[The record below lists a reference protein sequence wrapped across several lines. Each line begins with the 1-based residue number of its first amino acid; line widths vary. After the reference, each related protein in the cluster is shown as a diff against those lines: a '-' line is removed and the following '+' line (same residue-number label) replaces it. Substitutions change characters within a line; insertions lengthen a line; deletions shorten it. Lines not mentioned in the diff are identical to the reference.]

1 MLELPLR
8 PDKGLQGMDAG
19 KDDVTMMENKSFW
32 SRVGHWM
39 IGSPPGDLP
48 LQKTANELAP
58 VQRAETRRP
67 LLFRPFA
74 KRDAAIASLQQG
86 FGALSEL
93 MNSIRDSLERQGRR
107 QDELISYLAH
117 LPELMHSLPESQ
129 RLQNE
134 ALRTIGQQLQQH
146 NQHQS
151 RLTEV
156 VGKVSQSYDDQR
168 LVLENL
174 NGRVESV
181 LENNDRMTRN
191 LRQVS
196 TTVENMGRSGDSG
209 VHVLRQLQE
218 NIQRQD
224 EAVQEIV
231 QRQNSRLTALS
242 IAAMACSMMAM
253 LAIIVIGIILLRR

>member
-1 MLELPLR
+1 
-8 PDKGLQGMDAG
+8 
-19 KDDVTMMENKSFW
+19 
-32 SRVGHWM
+32 M

-48 LQKTANELAP
+48 LQRTANDLAP
-58 VQRAETRRP
+58 AQGTTTRRP
-67 LLFRPFA
+67 LFFRPFA
-74 KRDAAIASLQQG
+74 KRDAAIAGLQQG
-86 FGALSEL
+86 FLALSEV
-93 MNSIRDSLERQGRR
+93 MNSIRDNLERQGRR
-107 QDELISYLAH
+107 QDEMISYLAH

-129 RLQNE
+129 RLQSE

-151 RLTEV
+151 RLTEITA
-156 VGKVSQSYDDQR
+156 KATQSYDDQR
-168 LVLENL
+168 LVLENI

-181 LENNDRMTRN
+181 LEHNDRIAQS

-196 TTVENMGRSGDSG
+196 ATVDNMGRSGDSG

-224 EAVQEIV
+224 ESVQDIV
-231 QRQNSRLTALS
+231 QRQNSRLTTLS

-253 LAIIVIGIILLRR
+253 LAIIVVGIILLRR